1 MKYLLGLTLGIVL
14 GSVSGCQKEPAAPSA
29 PEIFGNW
36 EWVSSRGGITGREV
50 HTPANTGLARTM
62 SFKRDSMFVQC
73 ENGQCTVPTKFTS
86 RLERSQF
93 TGEPTLILTIRRRFY
108 LAPPDTGFHV
118 LLSRYSIRSAADTLR
133 ITQEKPDGF
142 EEVYQRK

>member
-1 MKYLLGLTLGIVL
+1 M
-14 GSVSGCQKEPAAPSA
+14 
-29 PEIFGNW
+29 
-36 EWVSSRGGITGREV
+36 
-50 HTPANTGLARTM
+50 
-62 SFKRDSMFVQC
+62 
-73 ENGQCTVPTKFTS
+73 
-86 RLERSQF
+86 ERSYF